1 MENNLII
8 YPIDFRIF
16 QSTVKFINY
25 IKENFTHIDF
35 LINNAAQTIRRNT
48 KYYEYL
54 LPIELKKL
62 SKEENNQIVKTEYLG
77 FTNQISDEYL
87 NYKNKDP
94 KEPTKK
100 FEKKKV

>member
-54 LPIELKKL
+54 
-62 SKEENNQIVKTEYLG
+62 
-77 FTNQISDEYL
+77 